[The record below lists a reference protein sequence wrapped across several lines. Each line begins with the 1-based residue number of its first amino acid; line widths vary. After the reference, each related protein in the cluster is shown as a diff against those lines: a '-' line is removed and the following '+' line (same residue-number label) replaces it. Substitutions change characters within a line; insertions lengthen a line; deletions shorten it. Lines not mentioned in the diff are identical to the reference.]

1 MIKFTGD
8 SEDGKRKV
16 LGIGLSDGNLRLLRE
31 GKPIMIWGEEMR
43 LPFDVLVFWGKTDE
57 ALAESVKAGVG
68 PNTVVHDYLT
78 SRPKK
83 N

>member
-8 SEDGKRKV
+8 SVDGKRKV

-31 GKPIMIWGEEMR
+31 GKPIMMWAEEMGISHDVVIFWGE
-43 LPFDVLVFWGKTDE
+43 TDE
-57 ALAESVKAGVG
+57 ALAKSVSDGIG
-68 PNTVVHDYLT
+68 PQTVVHDHLT
-78 SRPKK
+78 KRPRK